1 MYTDEEGVQMEAVS
15 LDFTEPHVLQ
25 IVPVLS
31 NEIAISWE
39 TLRKE
44 AQEKVLSCV
53 YASWT

>member
-1 MYTDEEGVQMEAVS
+1 MYTDKEGVQMEAVN
-15 LDFTEPHVLQ
+15 LDFTEPYVLQ

-31 NEIAISWE
+31 NEIDISWE

>member
-31 NEIAISWE
+31 NEIAIS
-39 TLRKE
+39 
-44 AQEKVLSCV
+44 
-53 YASWT
+53 